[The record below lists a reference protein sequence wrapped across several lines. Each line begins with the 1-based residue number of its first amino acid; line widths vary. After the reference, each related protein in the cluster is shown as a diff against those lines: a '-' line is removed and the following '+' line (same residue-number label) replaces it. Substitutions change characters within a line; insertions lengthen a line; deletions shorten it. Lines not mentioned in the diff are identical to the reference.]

1 MMKKTYYL
9 SSCDTCKRILNAW
22 PLSDDHILQ
31 DVKND
36 PLTSDQLEALF
47 EMSGSYK
54 DLINGRARLFKE
66 KGLTA
71 KTIDEDQA
79 KALLLEHYT
88 FLKRPVT
95 ILGDQLFIGNGKK
108 EVAAVAEALA
118 Q

>member
-1 MMKKTYYL
+1 MKKTYHL
-9 SSCDTCKRILNAW
+9 SSCDTCKRILNSW
-22 PLSDDHILQ
+22 SLSDDHILK
-31 DVKND
+31 DIKKD
-36 PLTSDQLEALF
+36 PLTPDQLEALF

-54 DLINGRARLFKE
+54 ALINGRARLFKE

-95 ILGDQLFIGNGKK
+95 ILGEQLFIGNGKK